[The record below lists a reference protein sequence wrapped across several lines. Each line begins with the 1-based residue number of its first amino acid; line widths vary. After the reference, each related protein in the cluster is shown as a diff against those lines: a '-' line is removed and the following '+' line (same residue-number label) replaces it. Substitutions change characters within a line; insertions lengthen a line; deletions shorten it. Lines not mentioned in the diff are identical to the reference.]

1 MIQALKTPR
10 NTWHLHWLDLEEAVP
25 SGADWFLPTLVVICD
40 RTGAPIAP
48 PELMEELDQ
57 AKIENLLYRI
67 LDKTPPPDQLLV
79 PQNEDWVEEDWRAFS
94 AESKI
99 NIRFTPAAKAVSE
112 ELQAVTSLLVLRNGR
127 PEQATPPPREVAAG
141 LVRTALRLRSPSKK
155 LTHLKLALE
164 KNPDCSAAR
173 IELADME
180 FSAGN
185 WKSCGDAYDEI
196 IRRDAELQNQPN
208 TVWWKDHATRPY
220 LRAIYGC
227 AMTNWHLGRF
237 TEACG
242 DLEDLLACN
251 PMDNQGVRFFIPM
264 LHLLAEAPDKAAK
277 FFHRYEQDYPSDFKE
292 PSFIF
297 GWALSCSLE
306 SREMEAREK
315 YIEAMLRNIYIAP
328 MLLETAEPP
337 KNLWF
342 PHDRAE
348 PAYAAD
354 FIQSYAVLW
363 DREPGALRLLREV
376 WQEIQPRIEKIIR
389 QREIM
394 LDLQDQRYD
403 PDFKTKWQNLSG
415 EEEKLTTP

>member
-99 NIRFTPAAKAVSE
+99 NIRFTPSAKAVSE

-196 IRRDAELQNQPN
+196 IRREAELRNQPD

-220 LRAIYGC
+220 LRAIYGR

-264 LHLLAEAPDKAAK
+264 LHLLAEAPDKVAK
-277 FFHRYEQDYPSDFKE
+277 FFARYEQDYPSDFKE

-389 QREIM
+389 QREVM

>member
-208 TVWWKDHATRPY
+208 TVWWKDQATRPY
-220 LRAIYGC
+220 LRAIYGR

-277 FFHRYEQDYPSDFKE
+277 FFARYEQDYASDFKE

>member
-25 SGADWFLPTLVVICD
+25 SGADWFLPTLIVVCD

-57 AKIENLLYRI
+57 ARVENLLYRI
-67 LDKTPPPDQLLV
+67 LDKTPPPDQLLI
-79 PQNEDWVEEDWRAFS
+79 PQSEDWDEEDWRGFS
-94 AESKI
+94 VESKI
-99 NIRFTPAAKAVSE
+99 NIRFTPASKAMSE

-127 PEQATPPPREVAAG
+127 PEKASPSPSEVATG
-141 LVRTALRLRSPSKK
+141 LVRTALRLRSQSKK
-155 LTHLKLALE
+155 QALLRLALE
-164 KNPDCSAAR
+164 KNPDCSPAR
-173 IELADME
+173 IELAEIE
-180 FSAGN
+180 FGAGN
-185 WKSCGDAYDEI
+185 WKACGEAYDEL
-196 IRRDAELQNQPN
+196 IRRDADLRTKPE
-208 TVWWKDHATRPY
+208 TAWWKDPLTRPY
-220 LRAIYGC
+220 MRAVYGR
-227 AMTNWHLGRF
+227 AMTNWHLGHF
-237 TEACG
+237 TEASA

-251 PMDNQGVRFFIPM
+251 PSDNQGVRFFVPM

-277 FFHRYEQDYPSDFKE
+277 FFARYERDYASDFKE

-297 GWALSCSLE
+297 GWALSCALE
-306 SREMEAREK
+306 SRENESREK
-315 YIEAMLRNIYIAP
+315 YIEGMLRNIYIAP
-328 MLLETAEPP
+328 MLLETPEPP
-337 KNLWF
+337 KSLWF
-342 PHDRAE
+342 PNDRAE

-376 WQEIQPRIEKIIR
+376 WQEIQPRIQKIIR

-403 PDFKTKWQNLSG
+403 PDFKTKWQKLT
-415 EEEKLTTP
+415 EEEELLTTP

>member
-10 NTWHLHWLDLEEAVP
+10 NTWHLHWLDLEEPVP
-25 SGADWFLPTLVVICD
+25 GGADWYLPTLVVICD
-40 RTGAPIAP
+40 RTGAPVAP

-57 AKIENLLYRI
+57 ARIENLLYRI

-79 PQNEDWVEEDWRAFS
+79 PQNDDWVEEDWRSFS

-99 NIRFTPAAKAVSE
+99 NIRFTPAGKAVSE
-112 ELQAVTSLLVLRNGR
+112 DLKAVTSLVVLRNGR
-127 PEQATPPPREVAAG
+127 PEQATPPPHEVAAG
-141 LVRTALRLRSPSKK
+141 LVRTALRLRSTIKK
-155 LTHLKLALE
+155 LSLLKLALE

-173 IELADME
+173 IELADIE

-185 WKSCGDAYDEI
+185 WKSCGDAYDEVV
-196 IRRDAELQNQPN
+196 RRDAGLRNEPG
-208 TVWWKDHATRPY
+208 TAWWRDHATRPY
-220 LRAIYGC
+220 LRAVYGR
-227 AMTNWHLGRF
+227 AMTNWHLGRL
-237 TEACG
+237 TEACT

-251 PMDNQGVRFFIPM
+251 PADNQGVRFFIPM
-264 LHLLAEAPDKAAK
+264 LHLLAETPDKAAK
-277 FFHRYEQDYPSDFKE
+277 FFQRYEKDYASDFKE
-292 PSFIF
+292 PSFLF
-297 GWALSCSLE
+297 GWALSCALE

-315 YIEAMLRNIYIAP
+315 YIEAILRNIYVAP
-328 MLLETAEPP
+328 MLLETVEPP

-348 PAYAAD
+348 PAYAVD

-389 QREIM
+389 QREVM

-403 PDFKTKWQNLSG
+403 PDFKTKWQNLAA

>member
-1 MIQALKTPR
+1 
-10 NTWHLHWLDLEEAVP
+10 
-25 SGADWFLPTLVVICD
+25 
-40 RTGAPIAP
+40 
-48 PELMEELDQ
+48 
-57 AKIENLLYRI
+57 
-67 LDKTPPPDQLLV
+67 
-79 PQNEDWVEEDWRAFS
+79 
-94 AESKI
+94 
-99 NIRFTPAAKAVSE
+99 
-112 ELQAVTSLLVLRNGR
+112 
-127 PEQATPPPREVAAG
+127 
-141 LVRTALRLRSPSKK
+141 
-155 LTHLKLALE
+155 
-164 KNPDCSAAR
+164 
-173 IELADME
+173 
-180 FSAGN
+180 
-185 WKSCGDAYDEI
+185 
-196 IRRDAELQNQPN
+196 
-208 TVWWKDHATRPY
+208 
-220 LRAIYGC
+220 
-227 AMTNWHLGRF
+227 
-237 TEACG
+237 
-242 DLEDLLACN
+242 
-251 PMDNQGVRFFIPM
+251 MDNQGVRFFIPM

-315 YIEAMLRNIYIAP
+315 YIEAILRNIYIAP

-389 QREIM
+389 QREVM

>member
-99 NIRFTPAAKAVSE
+99 NIRFTPSAKAVSE

-196 IRRDAELQNQPN
+196 IRREAELRNQPD

-220 LRAIYGC
+220 LRAIYGR

-264 LHLLAEAPDKAAK
+264 LHLLAEAPYKVAK
-277 FFHRYEQDYPSDFKE
+277 FFARYEQDYPSDFKE

-389 QREIM
+389 QREVM

>member
-40 RTGAPIAP
+40 RTGAPVAP

-67 LDKTPPPDQLLV
+67 LDKTHPPDQLLV

-99 NIRFTPAAKAVSE
+99 NIRFTPSAKAVSE

-196 IRRDAELQNQPN
+196 IRREAELRNQPD

-220 LRAIYGC
+220 LRAIYGR

-251 PMDNQGVRFFIPM
+251 PIDNQGVRFFIPM

-277 FFHRYEQDYPSDFKE
+277 FFSRYEQDYPSDFKE

-389 QREIM
+389 QREVM

>member
-1 MIQALKTPR
+1 M
-10 NTWHLHWLDLEEAVP
+10 
-25 SGADWFLPTLVVICD
+25 
-40 RTGAPIAP
+40 
-48 PELMEELDQ
+48 
-57 AKIENLLYRI
+57 
-67 LDKTPPPDQLLV
+67 
-79 PQNEDWVEEDWRAFS
+79 EEDWRAFS

-196 IRRDAELQNQPN
+196 IRRDAELRNQPS

-220 LRAIYGC
+220 LRAIYGR

-389 QREIM
+389 QREVM

>member
-10 NTWHLHWLDLEEAVP
+10 NTWHLHWLDLEEPVP
-25 SGADWFLPTLVVICD
+25 TGSDWFLPTLVVICD
-40 RTGAPIAP
+40 RSGAPIAP

-57 AKIENLLYRI
+57 ARIENLLYRI
-67 LDKTPPPDQLLV
+67 LDKTPPPDQLLI
-79 PQNEDWVEEDWRAFS
+79 PQCEDWVEEDWRSFS

-99 NIRFTPAAKAVSE
+99 NIRFTPAAKALSE

-127 PEQATPPPREVAAG
+127 PEQATPPPHEVAAG
-141 LVRTALRLRSPSKK
+141 LVRTALRLRSHSKK
-155 LTHLKLALE
+155 LTLLKLALE

-173 IELADME
+173 VELADME

-185 WKSCGDAYDEI
+185 WKSCGDAYHEI
-196 IRRDAELQNQPN
+196 IRREAELWNQPS

-220 LRAIYGC
+220 LRAIYGR

-237 TEACG
+237 NEACG
-242 DLEDLLACN
+242 DLEDLLAFN
-251 PMDNQGVRFFIPM
+251 PLDNQGVRFFIPM
-264 LHLLAEAPDKAAK
+264 LHLLAEAPEKAAK
-277 FFHRYEQDYPSDFKE
+277 FFYRYEQDYSSDFKE

-315 YIEAMLRNIYIAP
+315 YIEAILRNIYIAP

-337 KNLWF
+337 KHLWF
-342 PHDRAE
+342 PNDRAE

-363 DREPGALRLLREV
+363 DREPSALRLLREV

-415 EEEKLTTP
+415 EEEQLTTP

>member
-99 NIRFTPAAKAVSE
+99 NIRFTPSAKAVSE

-196 IRRDAELQNQPN
+196 IRREAELRNQPD

-220 LRAIYGC
+220 LRAIYGR

-277 FFHRYEQDYPSDFKE
+277 FFARYEQDYPSDFKE

-315 YIEAMLRNIYIAP
+315 YIEAMLRNIFIAP

-389 QREIM
+389 QREVM

>member
-1 MIQALKTPR
+1 MIQALKTAR
-10 NTWHLHWLDLEEAVP
+10 NTWHLHWLDLEEPVP
-25 SGADWFLPTLVVICD
+25 SGADWILPTLVVLCD

-57 AKIENLLYRI
+57 ARIENLLYRI
-67 LDKTPPPDQLLV
+67 LDKNPPPDQLLI
-79 PQNEDWVEEDWRAFS
+79 PQHEDWDEEDWRTFS

-99 NIRFTPAAKAVSE
+99 SIRFTPATKAMSE

-127 PEQATPPPREVAAG
+127 PEQATPPPGDVAEG
-141 LVRTALRLRSPSKK
+141 LVRTALRLRSRSKK
-155 LTHLKLALE
+155 QALLSLAVD
-164 KNPDCSAAR
+164 KDPDCSAAR
-173 IELADME
+173 IELADIE
-180 FSAGN
+180 FSAGS
-185 WKSCGDAYDEI
+185 WKSCGEAYDEI
-196 IRRDAELQNQPN
+196 IRRNADLRRQPKIS
-208 TVWWKDHATRPY
+208 WWKDHATRPY
-220 LRAIYGC
+220 LRAIYGR
-227 AMTNWHLGRF
+227 AMTDWHLGRF
-237 TEACG
+237 VEAG
-242 DLEDLLACN
+242 AGLEDLLACN
-251 PMDNQGVRFFIPM
+251 PSDNQGVRFFIPM

-277 FFHRYEQDYPSDFKE
+277 FFTLYEIDYPSDFKE

-306 SREMEAREK
+306 SRESEARDK
-315 YIEAMLRNIYIAP
+315 YIEAILRNIYIAP

-348 PAYAAD
+348 PSYAAD

-376 WQEIQPRIEKIIR
+376 WQELQPRIQDIIR
-389 QREIM
+389 QREMM

-403 PDFKTKWQNLSG
+403 PDFKAKWQNLAA
-415 EEEKLTTP
+415 EEERLTTP

>member
-10 NTWHLHWLDLEEAVP
+10 NTWQLHWLDLEEPVP
-25 SGADWFLPTLVVICD
+25 AGADWFLPTLVVICD
-40 RTGAPIAP
+40 RTGAPVAP

-57 AKIENLLYRI
+57 ARIENLLYRI

-79 PQNEDWVEEDWRAFS
+79 PQHEEWEEEDWRAFS

-99 NIRFTPAAKAVSE
+99 NIRFIPATKAVSE

-141 LVRTALRLRSPSKK
+141 LVRTAHRLRSPSKK
-155 LTHLKLALE
+155 LALLKLALE

-180 FSAGN
+180 FGIGN

-196 IRRDAELQNQPN
+196 IRRDEDLRTQPN

-220 LRAIYGC
+220 LRAIYGR

-237 TEACG
+237 TEACA
-242 DLEDLLACN
+242 DLEDLLVCN
-251 PMDNQGVRFFIPM
+251 PVDNQGARFFIPM

-277 FFHRYEQDYPSDFKE
+277 FFQRYEQDYASDFKE

-315 YIEAMLRNIYIAP
+315 YIEAILRNIYIAP
-328 MLLETAEPP
+328 MLLETTEPP

-342 PHDRAE
+342 PNDRAE

-376 WQEIQPRIEKIIR
+376 WQEMQPRIEKIIR

-415 EEEKLTTP
+415 EEEQLTTP

>member
-1 MIQALKTPR
+1 
-10 NTWHLHWLDLEEAVP
+10 LEEAVP

-57 AKIENLLYRI
+57 AKIENVLYRI

-155 LTHLKLALE
+155 LALLKFALE
-164 KNPDCSAAR
+164 KSPDCSAAR
-173 IELADME
+173 VELADME

-196 IRRDAELQNQPN
+196 IRRDAELRNQPS

-220 LRAIYGC
+220 LRAIYGR

-315 YIEAMLRNIYIAP
+315 YIEAILRNIYIAP

-389 QREIM
+389 QREVM

-403 PDFKTKWQNLSG
+403 PDF
-415 EEEKLTTP
+415 